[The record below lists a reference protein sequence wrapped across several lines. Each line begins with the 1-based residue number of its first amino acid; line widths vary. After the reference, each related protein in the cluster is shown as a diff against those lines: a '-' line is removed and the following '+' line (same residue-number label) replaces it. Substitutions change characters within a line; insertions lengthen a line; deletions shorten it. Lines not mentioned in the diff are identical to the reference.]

1 MTMLGVWTG
10 KNIRLNVLAQ
20 PGLGRVVVLGHVA
33 AATAARRDDGR
44 LEGGRLEVLDVEGGL
59 AGFADVARTAT
70 ARRLEVRHVGRC
82 GEGVAGRG
90 DCAAAFVEWTGYVWL

>member
-70 ARRLEVRHVGRC
+70 ARRLEVRHVGRY

-90 DCAAAFVEWTGYVWL
+90 DCAAAFVE